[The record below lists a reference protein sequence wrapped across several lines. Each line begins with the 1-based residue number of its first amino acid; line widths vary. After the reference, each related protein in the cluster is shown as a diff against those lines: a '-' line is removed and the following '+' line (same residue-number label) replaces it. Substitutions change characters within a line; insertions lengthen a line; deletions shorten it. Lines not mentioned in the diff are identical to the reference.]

1 MVKGLLEEGGYDIGA
16 VQPKDVR
23 YALQNAKGRG
33 VTAEELRNAKHVAVP
48 EQLMDAGGV
57 LLGIYF
63 LADGLHRGAVINTVL
78 GGIMAWIHGHRF
90 IVGDQIDVRSL
101 LR

>member
-1 MVKGLLEEGGYDIGA
+1 M
-16 VQPKDVR
+16 R
-23 YALQNAKGRG
+23 YNITMALPPAPLG
-33 VTAEELRNAKHVAVP
+33 VPEFMWKEELRNAKHVAVP